1 LAVNKKAQDILAKYK
16 KAKNKKQAREAIMK
30 ELDAFDRN
38 QQWELNNA
46 PDWLPKPVTNFVHLV
61 KYTKRAALAM
71 DNPTGKL
78 RAVSPA
84 GRERVDKLDN
94 AFQYVWDRTKARKV
108 VRENI
113 ETAKLL
119 GPGFAHVCWNENK
132 EGRMGATVQ
141 GDKGYH
147 FEGEIEVRE
156 IDPATFFPDPSAF
169 CLEDCRYVAIMERK
183 TKEWI
188 KSHPKFQGEV
198 GESENDP
205 DNRGEIYNRDYTT
218 ETEGLVN
225 FLSFY
230 EKVPNEAGGY
240 TYKVTYLAGDKILL
254 EQPLKPN
261 RYPFAMLKDYPQRQD
276 FWPMSTCEFIL
287 DNQKIINKVES
298 IIAMIGTLMQNPQK
312 VVNAQSGI
320 NPKEVALY
328 GNAPGH
334 TFVSNV
340 PAAQAITY
348 VEPPQIPNVLFNM
361 LDNAKANIREIT
373 GLSEAYMGQSVGSL
387 QTSSGVNSLIDRST
401 MRDRDQMYDV
411 ELYIQDL
418 SNLIID
424 FMVTYYTEERW
435 IRVMGENP
443 NEYTFEPFIG
453 TDYKDL
459 EYDIFIDVSSK
470 APITRMKQMQDAK
483 ELANMQG
490 QYGSIF
496 PAALITPQELIQ
508 SMDFSNKDE
517 IIKRMNVEEMKNKE
531 KELTDILNQ
540 SFEMLSQGA
549 SPQEVQQA
557 ALDQLQQMEQGSMG
571 STSNANGVQM
581 QQSGTN
587 VGGGM

>member
-1 LAVNKKAQDILAKYK
+1 
-16 KAKNKKQAREAIMK
+16 MK